1 MIRKKNCDIKHCKGL
16 LGNKGNFGGQ
26 FLLPQSPAN
35 TECLGNCQKSR
46 ILHSPEISGTSLD
59 LFLVTIMSRF
69 LLKNGTCKWILN
81 SYFS

>member
-1 MIRKKNCDIKHCKGL
+1 MIRKKNCDVKHCKGL

-46 ILHSPEISGTSLD
+46 ILHSPEISGTSLGLIFSDHNVKISSKEWD
-59 LFLVTIMSRF
+59 L
-69 LLKNGTCKWILN
+69 
-81 SYFS
+81 